1 MWTDKHNRLIED
13 IQFNG
18 NGHLHDS
25 TTYMQWYIYHIVCY
39 ISTQESLSGDDV
51 S

>member
-1 MWTDKHNRLIED
+1 MWSDKHNRLIED

-25 TTYMQWYIYHIVCY
+25 TTYMQWYISHTIHY
-39 ISTQESLSGDDV
+39 ISAQESSSDDNV